1 MHDVQAAGGTAI
13 TAAHR
18 TLSSRAAWGLALG
31 VAVAGYLLDL
41 GTKTLA
47 LAYLDPNNP
56 PVLLGG
62 LLTLQLI
69 FTPGAAFSMGES
81 VTPVFTAIS
90 AAALVFV
97 LWRLLP
103 RTRHVGW
110 VVALGLVLAGI
121 LGNLTD
127 RIFRPPGFLHG
138 HVVDFLQLPNFA
150 IFNVA
155 DMCITFA
162 AVLIVWL
169 VVITQVDLSGASAKD
184 ADKRGASA

>member
-1 MHDVQAAGGTAI
+1 M
-13 TAAHR
+13 
-18 TLSSRAAWGLALG
+18 
-31 VAVAGYLLDL
+31 
-41 GTKTLA
+41 
-47 LAYLDPNNP
+47 
-56 PVLLGG
+56 
-62 LLTLQLI
+62 
-69 FTPGAAFSMGES
+69 
-81 VTPVFTAIS
+81 FTAIS